1 MSGITRTLF
10 GGSTSSS
17 NQQSTQQSQQSS
29 VSGSRSSSRTALDP
43 RAFSMFNQNLS
54 SARNTA
60 ANLRAREIAD
70 FGQDFDDGRGLAR
83 DTVLN
88 GPGMQTTGRAVGFAG
103 DAAGFSPDQLGIRS
117 LLDVDMNQYMNPFTD
132 NVINQTI
139 SDMDRARQMTQM
151 QNADAAAR
159 SGAFGGSRQGVLEAE
174 TNRNFFDRLGATTSA
189 LRSDAF
195 NNATGLALSD
205 VDRAA
210 QTDAI
215 NQAAGLDANQQ
226 RISAAALM
234 GDLGAQQQQMGLQG
248 AEALVQ
254 LDAMQRERQ
263 QMVLD
268 AIRNLPLEQQAILNE
283 ALGIN
288 PMGGSGMVTTSD
300 SSSFSRSEGTSSAQ
314 STGTSSGTTR
324 PNIMGTL
331 IGSGGIPFP
340 ER

>member
-10 GGSTSSS
+10 GGSTNRS
-17 NQQSTQQSQQSS
+17 NQQSTNQSQQSS
-29 VSGSRSSSRTALDP
+29 ISGSSSSSRTALDP
-43 RAFSMFNQNLS
+43 RAFRMFNQNLS

-60 ANLRAREIAD
+60 NNLRAREIAD
-70 FGQDFDDGRGLAR
+70 FGQDFTDGRGLAR
-83 DTVLN
+83 DTVIN
-88 GPGMQTTGRAVGFAG
+88 GAGMQTTDR
-103 DAAGFSPDQLGIRS
+103 AAGLAGAAGAFSPDQLNIRS

-248 AEALVQ
+248 AEALVG
-254 LDAMQRERQ
+254 LDSMQRERQ

-283 ALGIN
+283 ALGVN
-288 PMGGSGMVTTSD
+288 PMGGSGMVTTSQ
-300 SSSFSRSEGTSSAQ
+300 SSSFGRSQGTSFGQ
-314 STGTSSGTTR
+314 STGSSRGESQDGII
-324 PNIMGTL
+324 PGL
-331 IGSGGIPFP
+331 FPGGI
-340 ER
+340 